1 MIIGIIGVAAPEGSK
16 GDLMRDDVVEMSFE
30 SMSPELRALIAYEPN
45 GALDVELPQTALDEV
60 RRTMPVVRWEMGVG
74 FFGMDDIVAAGRN
87 PDIGSVVMGMG
98 SHDPLIPLHIDGD
111 LHRHYR
117 KLLDPLFTPK
127 KMAALE
133 PDIRKLADELIDG
146 FIGDGRVE
154 FHDAF
159 CVPLPSTIFLRIFG
173 LPVEDA
179 PFLISMKDR
188 ILKNDATTRD
198 EAEVIGRAAGLELRT
213 HLHVRLDER
222 RAEGARHD
230 DLLDQFMHFEVDGHS
245 LDDDEVVN
253 IMHMFTIAGLD
264 TVTSSLSCIVAWLA
278 THPEI
283 RSRVVADPDR
293 LAGAIEEIMRFE
305 SPVPSSG
312 ARTALRDTE
321 VNGVPIKQG
330 EMVYLCWASANL
342 DPASFD
348 HPLDADLDRT
358 ENRHIAFAAGIHRC
372 LGSHLARAELRASV
386 DQLHRRIPDYWV
398 SEGEEIQYEFA
409 GVRQARYLPL
419 SFMPR

>member
-1 MIIGIIGVAAPEGSK
+1 
-16 GDLMRDDVVEMSFE
+16 MRDDVVETTFDEMS
-30 SMSPELRALIAYEPN
+30 SELRALIAYDPN
-45 GALDVELPQTALDEV
+45 GALDVELPQEALEEV
-60 RRTMPVVRWEMGVG
+60 RQTMPVVRWEMGVG

-87 PDIGSVVMGMG
+87 ADIGSVVNGMG
-98 SHDPLIPLHIDGD
+98 TDDPLIPLHIDGD

-146 FIGDGRVE
+146 FIGDTQVE
-154 FHDAF
+154 LHDAF

-173 LPVEDA
+173 LPLEDA
-179 PFLISMKDR
+179 PFLIAKKDR
-188 ILKNDATTRD
+188 ILKNEGTTRD
-198 EAEVIGRAAGLELRT
+198 EAEAIGRAAGRELRA
-213 HLHVRLDER
+213 HLRTRLDER
-222 RAEGARHD
+222 RAEGLRRD

-245 LDDDEVVN
+245 LDDREVVN
-253 IMHMFTIAGLD
+253 IMQMFTIAGLD

-278 THPEI
+278 THPDA
-283 RSRVVADPDR
+283 RRRVVTEPD
-293 LAGAIEEIMRFE
+293 LLTGAIEEIMRFE

-312 ARTALRDTE
+312 ARMAIRDTE

-342 DPASFD
+342 DPSAFD
-348 HPLDADLDRT
+348 RPLETDLDRI

-398 SEGEEIQYEFA
+398 TEGEQIRYEFA
-409 GVRQARYLPL
+409 GVRQAKYLPL
-419 SFMPR
+419 SFAP

>member
-1 MIIGIIGVAAPEGSK
+1 
-16 GDLMRDDVVEMSFE
+16 MRDDVVETTFDEMS
-30 SMSPELRALIAYEPN
+30 SELRALIAYDPN
-45 GALDVELPQTALDEV
+45 GALDVELPQEALEEV

-87 PDIGSVVMGMG
+87 ADIGSVVNGMG
-98 SHDPLIPLHIDGD
+98 TDDPLIPLHIDGD

-146 FIGDGRVE
+146 FIGDGQVE
-154 FHDAF
+154 LHDAF

-173 LPVEDA
+173 LPLEDA
-179 PFLISMKDR
+179 PFLIAKKDR
-188 ILKNDATTRD
+188 ILKNEGTTRD
-198 EAEVIGRAAGLELRT
+198 EAEAIGRAAGRELRA
-213 HLHVRLDER
+213 HLRTRLDER
-222 RAEGARHD
+222 RAEGLRRD

-245 LDDDEVVN
+245 LDDREVVN
-253 IMHMFTIAGLD
+253 IMQMFTIAGLD

-278 THPEI
+278 THPDA
-283 RSRVVADPDR
+283 RRRVVTEPD
-293 LAGAIEEIMRFE
+293 LLTGAIEEIMRFE

-312 ARTALRDTE
+312 ARMAIRDTE

-342 DPASFD
+342 DPSAFD
-348 HPLDADLDRT
+348 RPLETDLDRI

-398 SEGEEIQYEFA
+398 TEGEQIRYEFA
-409 GVRQARYLPL
+409 GVRQAKYLPL
-419 SFMPR
+419 SFAP